1 RRDDLEWILVDG
13 SPGTGCPVVASIT
26 GADLVLIVTEPTLS
40 GLHDLERVAE
50 VTKHFG
56 ITGMVCV
63 NKWDL
68 NPEIADKIERQ
79 ARQRGLVTAGRVRYD
94 RAVTDAQIR
103 RQSIVEF
110 RQDGCAEDI
119 RQVWSVVRDAL
130 EKSGPG
136 R

>member
-1 RRDDLEWILVDG
+1 MRIEKIIVHCTDA
-13 SPGTGCPVVASIT
+13 PGGTAASIR
-26 GADLVLIVTEPTLS
+26 DFHI
-40 GLHDLERVAE
+40 H
-50 VTKHFG
+50 
-56 ITGMVCV
+56 
-63 NKWDL
+63 
-68 NPEIADKIERQ
+68 
-79 ARQRGLVTAGRVRYD
+79 QRGWADIGYHYVITNGNPGSGRPEEAADGVLWPGRSPLVAGAHAQGHNLNSLGVALVGTTAF
-94 RAVTDAQIR
+94 TDAQIR